1 MCKRTDC
8 LLPCELGLSV
18 DRQLLAESRLP
29 GTLVIKRRA
38 LCANPGRVNVGPLC
52 LPLGSQIKQC
62 IEARVTVE
70 QVPHPDNS
78 VFRRIVSVLTAANK
92 APTPAVPRH
101 KEDRL
106 HVVENVDADIGF
118 LTALHFLSA
127 GTEGVVPLG
136 SVFPCFLPPASN
148 DRLWPFAVSNAVF
161 Y

>member
-1 MCKRTDC
+1 M
-8 LLPCELGLSV
+8 
-18 DRQLLAESRLP
+18 
-29 GTLVIKRRA
+29 
-38 LCANPGRVNVGPLC
+38 
-52 LPLGSQIKQC
+52 
-62 IEARVTVE
+62 
-70 QVPHPDNS
+70 PHPDNS

-136 SVFPCFLPPASN
+136 SVFPCFLPPALN
-148 DRLWPFAVSNAVF
+148 DRLWPRLCEKTSSPALQKIKSMHPFQARC
-161 Y
+161 